1 MFDFVNNYS
10 GTVELTAG
18 QLSVALSLPDG
29 RYRLTV
35 SSAPE
40 LAAAREIIDA
50 EVLSGTATL
59 TRGVESTVARAWPAG
74 SVIYNALT
82 ASSARMIGAL
92 QLRATETALQGR
104 YSDDAEWLDLVD
116 MESLANAL
124 ADTLGEMISPMMI
137 PQGGRAGQCLV
148 KLSDDDF
155 DVGWES
161 RALPGTP
168 KLLAAAGSYGGSIYD
183 AGTGLV
189 IEGSGVSGASGFA
202 FAGGGDILIDAA
214 NGIRLLSV
222 KDWSVLHEIPTGWVG
237 QFAVSSKKGFVFY
250 AGSSGSGA
258 FSVNSLSD
266 IVPNDALPTSF
277 RGVSVSA
284 SGEYVGYAENDEEMA
299 GLYRTSDWSKIQ
311 LDVAALSTLN
321 NSETMAI
328 TDDFLIIV
336 NRGLKVF
343 DTADGSFISV
353 VASEITDIGG
363 VIAVSDTHVATY
375 TADDGINVY
384 AFAGWSRES
393 TFPAL
398 SGTVSAMAFSPDG
411 SYLAVALEDA
421 TGLAVIKVS
430 DWSIVSV
437 SGATPEYC
445 SRVVFSND
453 GSMLAVGSGSPAISM
468 YKTSDWSVSTIDS
481 SNGTPT
487 AMALNF

>member
-222 KDWSVLHEIPTGWVG
+222 KDWSVLHEIATGWVG
-237 QFAVSSKKGFVFY
+237 QFAVSSKKGFIVY
-250 AGSSGSGA
+250 AGSGASGVFDIAALTS
-258 FSVNSLSD
+258 
-266 IVPNDALPTSF
+266 IVPTDVLPTYFS
-277 RGVSVSA
+277 GVAVSA
-284 SGEYVGYAENDEEMA
+284 SGEYVGYAEGDEMA
-299 GLYRTSDWSKIQ
+299 YLYRTSDWSKIQ

-336 NRGLKVF
+336 NKGLKVF

-353 VASEITDIGG
+353 VAPEITDISG

-411 SYLAVALEDA
+411 SYLAVALQDA
-421 TGLAVIKVS
+421 AGLAVIKVS